1 MDPPLGTEFRS
12 PTEPDFEPPPRP
24 ARRREWVARGRLSR
38 LVQRVWRRIGNE
50 PLPLLAGGVA
60 LFGIFSL
67 MPAIAATVSIY
78 GLLSSPTDIRAQVEP
93 LASLIPP
100 EVVAV
105 VADQLSRAAA
115 ASRPALGL
123 TFAVSVALALLGAT
137 SGIRALMTALNAIH
151 RHSERRRFL
160 PRLGLALLL
169 GIGGIATVVLTVSLV
184 VVMPTAFHL
193 VHLEAN
199 TATILS
205 LLRWPALLLLVMAAL
220 AVLYRVAP
228 TRPSRRILP
237 GVLLATVLWTLGSVL
252 LSTYV
257 DRVANYSVYGA
268 FGGVMIVL
276 LWFFVSSFVIL
287 FGAVLNDELD
297 RADWDWRRGASR
309 PPLLVPM
316 TPADRPS
323 PHSHGPH

>member
-24 ARRREWVARGRLSR
+24 ARRGEGVARGRHSR

-50 PLPLLAGGVA
+50 PLLAGGVA

-67 MPAIAATVSIY
+67 MPAIAATASIY

-220 AVLYRVAP
+220 AVLYRVA
-228 TRPSRRILP
+228 RRRRQESRLRRCRSGP
-237 GVLLATVLWTLGSVL
+237 G
-252 LSTYV
+252 
-257 DRVANYSVYGA
+257 R
-268 FGGVMIVL
+268 
-276 LWFFVSSFVIL
+276 
-287 FGAVLNDELD
+287 
-297 RADWDWRRGASR
+297 SR
-309 PPLLVPM
+309 
-316 TPADRPS
+316 S
-323 PHSHGPH
+323 